1 MRLER
6 RHISRDEIL
15 AAVETYSIVEA
26 YPDDKYL
33 PSYLAGAP
41 AGFHVLFAVDTED
54 DHVHIVT
61 AYRPDPEESEPG
73 FTRRK
78 RR

>member
-1 MRLER
+1 MRLEG

-15 AAVETYSIVEA
+15 NAVETYQMIEA

-33 PSYLAGAP
+33 PSYLVGTR
-41 AGFHVLFAVDTED
+41 GFHVLFATDTEED
-54 DHVHIVT
+54 NVRIVT
-61 AYRPDPEESEPG
+61 AYRPDPGEWEPSLM
-73 FTRRK
+73 TRRK